1 VAGKIVTVLH
11 NYCFSLYVIKI
22 CKEVQCNIFDSSKN
36 PGLERVCVSM
46 RCLNMLSAIL
56 AWNSSLKKKN
66 NSLKE
71 RILKVSIYLLKI
83 KKIKRVDVPN
93 ILAL

>member
-1 VAGKIVTVLH
+1 
-11 NYCFSLYVIKI
+11 
-22 CKEVQCNIFDSSKN
+22 
-36 PGLERVCVSM
+36 
-46 RCLNMLSAIL
+46 MLSAIL

>member
-1 VAGKIVTVLH
+1 MLE
-11 NYCFSLYVIKI
+11 YVECYI
-22 CKEVQCNIFDSSKN
+22 
-36 PGLERVCVSM
+36 GLEQFFE
-46 RCLNMLSAIL
+46 
-56 AWNSSLKKKN
+56 KKN